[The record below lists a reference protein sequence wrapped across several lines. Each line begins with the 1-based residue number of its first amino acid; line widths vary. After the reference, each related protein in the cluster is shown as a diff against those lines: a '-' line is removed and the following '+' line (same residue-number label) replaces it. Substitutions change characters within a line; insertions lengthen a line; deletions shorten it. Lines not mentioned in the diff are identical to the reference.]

1 MKFMQKYP
9 RYHTMNKKV
18 KFLGK
23 GQNSMLKHRKPQ
35 KSILSGEFGDPFCR
49 AGDWG
54 PVFRKS
60 LKLSRPKS
68 KF

>member
-35 KSILSGEFGDPFCR
+35 KSILSGEFVTHTGEQAIGGLFFESP
-49 AGDWG
+49 
-54 PVFRKS
+54 
-60 LKLSRPKS
+60 
-68 KF
+68 